1 MTGRRAFTLA
11 ELVLVIVLTAILS
24 AGALGAL
31 RGLGTWRD
39 AAALK
44 RLVGD
49 IRHARGLAVFTGR
62 RTMVVFDLAGQSW
75 RIEQEAQPSSGTFSG
90 STITNPQ
97 TFQPWVVRLTDI
109 ASRLRIA
116 SLSHMTRGR
125 IGFGPDGLPI
135 DPSGNTPRRSAIVT
149 LSDGQQVVIYSG
161 SGLCE
166 VK

>member
-1 MTGRRAFTLA
+1 MIRRRAFTLA

-44 RLVGD
+44 RLVSD
-49 IRHARGLAVFTGR
+49 IRHARGLAMYTGR
-62 RTMVVFDLAGQSW
+62 RTMVVFDLTAQSW
-75 RIEQEAQPSSGTFSG
+75 RIEQEAQPASGAFSG
-90 STITNPQ
+90 RTITNPQ
-97 TFQPWVVRLTDI
+97 TFEPWVVRLGDI

-116 SLSHMTRGR
+116 SLSNMPRGR

-135 DPSGNTPRRSAIVT
+135 DASGNLPQRSAIVT
-149 LSDGQQVVIYSG
+149 LSSGQQVMIYSG